1 MSENTRGRHFVVRP
15 ATERLSSSGNVVSN
29 TLDDQPVL
37 MEARLLEIISSVCQL
52 IHSNQQI
59 DEALQE
65 YIDDDLLNALKE
77 NVRVIASKKE
87 VARSLQLKLSRHGVN
102 ISLEDKIP
110 PYDGSAVL
118 KKIEEI
124 EMKKNTNQCQS
135 NESDDGLYL

>member
-1 MSENTRGRHFVVRP
+1 M
-15 ATERLSSSGNVVSN
+15 
-29 TLDDQPVL
+29 L